1 MKTLIDLEKPSLDSL
16 THYGIL
22 GMKWGVRRY
31 QNKDGSLTS
40 YGKARKKIIEE
51 AYSLGSKLQPREGI
65 YTIKKAIS
73 KPPTQMEKQKASS
86 EIELTKKTGVLTTTE
101 ESLEVI
107 EKVGIERHKEANYNN
122 IDDADIDRF
131 KKYTNAAIYSRSVNS
146 YLATG
151 SPKEI
156 AKEAKE
162 LKESLSKN
170 TINNQTVYRSCNL
183 KFSTE
188 GLAKKLE
195 TYDKKQ
201 LTEMFDSMSRN
212 FKNKTFS
219 ENRIYSTST
228 SPLFAVDTWRKV
240 NPTAAKTY
248 NTYLIIDCKNTP
260 GIYADGQTSNGKKL
274 VNTKSNQECI
284 LAPNEMVYKKL
295 TYDRERNM
303 YAIHMEAR

>member
-1 MKTLIDLEKPSLDSL
+1 MNNNELV
-16 THYGIL
+16 HHGVL

-40 YGKARKKIIEE
+40 AGKRRQKVVEG
-51 AYSLGSKLQPREGI
+51 AYSLGSKLQPREGV
-65 YTIKKAIS
+65 YAVKRAINR
-73 KPPTQMEKQKASS
+73 PTSMQKRIASLENES
-86 EIELTKKTGVLTTTE
+86 SKKTGVLTTND
-101 ESLEVI
+101 ESLKAI
-107 EKVGIERHKEANYNN
+107 EKVGIERHKEANYDNLN
-122 IDDADIDRF
+122 DVDIYRF
-131 KKYTNAAIYSRSVNS
+131 KKYTNAAVYSRAVNS

-151 SPKEI
+151 SPEEI
-156 AKEAKE
+156 AEKAKE

-170 TINNQTVYRSCNL
+170 SINNQTVYRSCNL
-183 KFSTE
+183 KFSTD

-195 TYDKKQ
+195 TYNEKELIKA
-201 LTEMFDSMSRN
+201 FDSMSNN
-212 FKNKTFS
+212 FKNKS
-219 ENRIYSTST
+219 VGENRIYSTST
-228 SPLFAVDTWRKV
+228 SPLFAIDTWRKV

-248 NTYLIIDCKNTP
+248 NTYLMIDCKNTP

-295 TYDRERNM
+295 TYDKERKM

>member
-1 MKTLIDLEKPSLDSL
+1 MNNNELV
-16 THYGIL
+16 HHGVL

-40 YGKARKKIIEE
+40 AGKRRQKVVEG
-51 AYSLGSKLQPREGI
+51 AYSLGSKLQPREGV
-65 YTIKKAIS
+65 YAVKRAINR
-73 KPPTQMEKQKASS
+73 PTSMQKRIASLENES
-86 EIELTKKTGVLTTTE
+86 SKKTGVLTTND
-101 ESLEVI
+101 ESLKAI
-107 EKVGIERHKEANYNN
+107 EKVGIERHKEANYDNLN
-122 IDDADIDRF
+122 DVDIYRF
-131 KKYTNAAIYSRSVNS
+131 KKYTNAAVYSRAVNS

-151 SPKEI
+151 SPEEI
-156 AKEAKE
+156 AEKAKE

-170 TINNQTVYRSCNL
+170 SINNQTVYRSCNL
-183 KFSTE
+183 KFSTD

-195 TYDKKQ
+195 TYNEKE
-201 LTEMFDSMSRN
+201 LTKAFDSMSNN
-212 FKNKTFS
+212 FKNKS
-219 ENRIYSTST
+219 VGENRIYSTST
-228 SPLFAVDTWRKV
+228 SPLFAIDTWRKV

-248 NTYLIIDCKNTP
+248 NTYLMIDCKNTP

-295 TYDRERNM
+295 TYDKERKM